1 MCLDPL
7 GIYIYIYINVLIY
20 TILSM
25 SCASGVYH
33 IYSMCDQSHLASFD
47 SGIKGALTYME
58 CANNWD
64 AEMG

>member
-1 MCLDPL
+1 
-7 GIYIYIYINVLIY
+7 
-20 TILSM
+20 M